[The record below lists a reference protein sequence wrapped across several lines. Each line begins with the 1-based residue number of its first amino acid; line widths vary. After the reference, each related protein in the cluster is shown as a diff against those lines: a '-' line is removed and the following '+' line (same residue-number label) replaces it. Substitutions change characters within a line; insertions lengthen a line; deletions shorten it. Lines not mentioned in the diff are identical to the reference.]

1 MGSDSVT
8 PSMHIESLR
17 TDVHRIVVPSPTLP
31 PATTT
36 NAWITD
42 SKRGLVVDPAAHT
55 SSNQAA
61 LITHLTPFAPRAVFL
76 THHHRDHIAAAQAIR
91 DHFNIPILAH
101 KKTAALIDIPVDQH
115 IEDGEQLTMTH
126 DVWTAIHTPG
136 HAPGHLCLLSQ
147 KDRTVIAGDMVAGEG
162 TILINPS
169 EGSIR
174 EYIHSLTILQELEPL
189 RLLPAHGPVLNDPQ
203 LTLTTYIQHRKAR
216 LLQLWKLLTTAPQS
230 PLELATQIYTEL
242 PTHFLPMAA
251 IQVECGLLYL
261 EEDNAIQQ
269 QTAGWVRHSTS
280 YSL

>member
-1 MGSDSVT
+1 
-8 PSMHIESLR
+8 MHIESLR
-17 TDVHRIVVPSPTLP
+17 TDLHRIVVPSPTLP

-42 SKRGLVVDPAAHT
+42 SKRGLVKDPAAHIPST
-55 SSNQAA
+55 QAA
-61 LITHLTPFAPRAVFL
+61 LITHLTPFSPRAVLL

-91 DHFNIPILAH
+91 EHFNIPVLAH

-115 IEDGEQLTMTH
+115 VKDGEQLTMTE
-126 DVWTAIHTPG
+126 DVWTAVHTPG
-136 HAPGHLCLLSQ
+136 HAPGHLCLLSKQ
-147 KDRTVIAGDMVAGEG
+147 DRTVIAGDMVAGEG

-174 EYIHSLTILQELEPL
+174 EYIHSLTLLQQLSPF

-203 LTLTTYIQHRKAR
+203 HTLTTYIQHRKAR
-216 LLQLWKLLTTAPQS
+216 ILQIWNLLNTTPQH

-242 PTHFLPMAA
+242 PTQFLPMAA
-251 IQVECGLLYL
+251 IQVKCGLLYL
-261 EEDNAIQQ
+261 AEDDVVQQ
-269 QTAGWVRHSTS
+269 QEAGWVRHSTS